1 MYTTV
6 FVHAVLMKSG
16 VPWLSVVNSP
26 CSTMSVEDLC
36 GRPKEFDVALILAP
50 AFLLMVGIAV
60 GADIEIDDFRKMKDN
75 KIAFVIGCSCQF
87 LAMPCCGFFIVNS
100 VDLHS
105 MTSGI
110 PNPDVAAASYAL
122 GTILTWAAPGGPTSN
137 FFTLLVGGDVSL
149 SVAMSVCSGM
159 PLGTAG
165 NPPGPVVPG
174 L

>member
-36 GRPKEFDVALILAP
+36 GRPKEVDVGVLIVGMMA
-50 AFLLMVGIAV
+50 LLMVGTAV
-60 GADIEIDDFRKMKDN
+60 GAEVEIDDFRKMKDN

-87 LAMPCCGFFIVNS
+87 LVMPLCGFLIVNL

-110 PNPDVAAASYAL
+110 PTPDVSAAAYAL
-122 GTILTWAAPGGPTSN
+122 GTILTWAAPGGATSN
-137 FFTLLVGGDVSL
+137 FFAFLVGGDVSL
-149 SVAMSVCSGM
+149 SVSMSVCSGV
-159 PLGTAG
+159 LS
-165 NPPGPVVPG
+165 VVC
-174 L
+174 

>member
-36 GRPKEFDVALILAP
+36 GRPKEVDAVVLIVSMMA
-50 AFLLMVGIAV
+50 LLMVGTAV
-60 GADIEIDDFRKMKDN
+60 GAEVEIDDFRKMKDN

-87 LAMPCCGFFIVNS
+87 LVMPLCGFLIVNL

-110 PNPDVAAASYAL
+110 PTPDVSAAAYAL
-122 GTILTWAAPGGPTSN
+122 GTILTWAAPGGTTSN

-149 SVAMSVCSGM
+149 SVSMSVCSGV
-159 PLGTAG
+159 LS
-165 NPPGPVVPG
+165 VVY
-174 L
+174 

>member
-6 FVHAVLMKSG
+6 FVHAGLMKSG

-36 GRPKEFDVALILAP
+36 GRPKEVDVVVLIASMM
-50 AFLLMVGIAV
+50 ALLMVGTAV
-60 GADIEIDDFRKMKDN
+60 GAEVEIDDFRKMKDN

-87 LAMPCCGFFIVNS
+87 LVMPLCGFLIVNL

-110 PNPDVAAASYAL
+110 PTPDVSAAAYAL
-122 GTILTWAAPGGPTSN
+122 GTILTWAAPGGATSN
-137 FFTLLVGGDVSL
+137 FFAFLVGGDVSL
-149 SVAMSVCSGM
+149 SVSMSVCSGV
-159 PLGTAG
+159 LS
-165 NPPGPVVPG
+165 VVY
-174 L
+174 

>member
-6 FVHAVLMKSG
+6 FVHAGLMKSG

-36 GRPKEFDVALILAP
+36 GRPKEVDAVVLIVSMMA
-50 AFLLMVGIAV
+50 LLMVGTAV
-60 GADIEIDDFRKMKDN
+60 GAEVEIDDFRKMKDN

-87 LAMPCCGFFIVNS
+87 LVMPLCGFLIVNL

-110 PNPDVAAASYAL
+110 PTPDVSAAAYAL
-122 GTILTWAAPGGPTSN
+122 GTILTWAAPGGATSN
-137 FFTLLVGGDVSL
+137 FFAFLVGGDVSL
-149 SVAMSVCSGM
+149 SVSMSVCSGV
-159 PLGTAG
+159 LS
-165 NPPGPVVPG
+165 VVC
-174 L
+174 

>member
-6 FVHAVLMKSG
+6 FVHAVLIKSG

-36 GRPKEFDVALILAP
+36 GRPKEFDVAMIIAP
-50 AFLLMVGIAV
+50 VFLLMVGIAV
-60 GADIEIDDFRKMKDN
+60 GAEVEIDDFRKMKDN

-87 LAMPCCGFFIVNS
+87 LVMPLCGFLIVNL

-110 PNPDVAAASYAL
+110 PTPDVSAAAYAL
-122 GTILTWAAPGGPTSN
+122 GTILTWAAPGGVTSN
-137 FFTLLVGGDVSL
+137 FFAFLVGGDVSL
-149 SVAMSVCSGM
+149 SVSMSVCSGV
-159 PLGTAG
+159 LS
-165 NPPGPVVPG
+165 VVC
-174 L
+174 

>member
-36 GRPKEFDVALILAP
+36 GLPKEVDVVVLIVSMMA
-50 AFLLMVGIAV
+50 LLMVGTAV
-60 GADIEIDDFRKMKDN
+60 GAEVEIDDFRKMKDN

-87 LAMPCCGFFIVNS
+87 LVMPLCGFLIVNLA
-100 VDLHS
+100 DLHS

-110 PNPDVAAASYAL
+110 PTPDVSAAAYAL
-122 GTILTWAAPGGPTSN
+122 GTILTWAAPGGATSN
-137 FFTLLVGGDVSL
+137 FFAFLVGGDVSL
-149 SVAMSVCSGM
+149 SVSMSVCSGV
-159 PLGTAG
+159 LS
-165 NPPGPVVPG
+165 VVC
-174 L
+174 

>member
-36 GRPKEFDVALILAP
+36 GRPKEVDVVVLIVSMMA
-50 AFLLMVGIAV
+50 LLMVGTAV
-60 GADIEIDDFRKMKDN
+60 GAEVEIDDFRKMKDN

-87 LAMPCCGFFIVNS
+87 LVMPLCGFLIVNL

-110 PNPDVAAASYAL
+110 PTPDVSAAAYAL
-122 GTILTWAAPGGPTSN
+122 GTILTWAAPGGATSN
-137 FFTLLVGGDVSL
+137 FFAFLVGGDVSL
-149 SVAMSVCSGM
+149 SVSMSVCSGV
-159 PLGTAG
+159 LS
-165 NPPGPVVPG
+165 VVY
-174 L
+174 

>member
-36 GRPKEFDVALILAP
+36 GRPKEVDVVVLIVSMMA
-50 AFLLMVGIAV
+50 LLMVGTAV
-60 GADIEIDDFRKMKDN
+60 GAEVEIDDFRKMKDN

-87 LAMPCCGFFIVNS
+87 LIMPLCGFLIVNL

-110 PNPDVAAASYAL
+110 PTPDVSAAAYAL
-122 GTILTWAAPGGPTSN
+122 GTILTWAAPGGVTSN
-137 FFTLLVGGDVSL
+137 FFAFLVGGDVSL
-149 SVAMSVCSGM
+149 SVSMSVCSGV
-159 PLGTAG
+159 LS
-165 NPPGPVVPG
+165 VVC
-174 L
+174 

>member
-36 GRPKEFDVALILAP
+36 GRPNEVDVGVLIVGMMA
-50 AFLLMVGIAV
+50 LLMVGTAV
-60 GADIEIDDFRKMKDN
+60 GAEVEIDDFRKMKDN

-87 LAMPCCGFFIVNS
+87 LIMPLCGFLIVNL

-110 PNPDVAAASYAL
+110 PTPDVSAAAYAL
-122 GTILTWAAPGGPTSN
+122 GTILTWAAPGGATSN
-137 FFTLLVGGDVSL
+137 FFAFLVGGDVSL
-149 SVAMSVCSGM
+149 SVSMSVCSGV
-159 PLGTAG
+159 LS
-165 NPPGPVVPG
+165 VVC
-174 L
+174 